1 MHVDVLQDLAEL
13 GAHGL
18 AGAANEHLVR
28 ATCRL
33 ALHIVLNEP
42 VGGQV
47 ALQVSHAWLAGD
59 YPTKRKS
66 L

>member
-33 ALHIVLNEP
+33 ALHIALDEP
-42 VGGQV
+42 VG
-47 ALQVSHAWLAGD
+47 SHF
-59 YPTKRKS
+59 T
-66 L
+66 